1 MTVNRRVTLSDAPEL
16 AWFWALGDA
25 DIEYGGTTHPIGAQW
40 RTYVDSALAYLAE
53 YQPPV
58 LEHHDRESRP
68 LGVVRRARELSRN
81 EAAGLGLEQTHGRAL
96 YLGVELNQ
104 TGRAADDRGELIY
117 GSLGLDFDYRD
128 EHGRSWPMAIKEFS
142 CVTVPHLKVGQ
153 IQRPS
158 LRSIQLSDPGGNMD
172 NETPALDVGAV
183 MAAIEALAAQV
194 AQLTEMMG
202 AAGES
207 SDDAPEMGNK
217 PEMMD
222 GETEE
227 EPAEAA
233 DLREQVARLSVQL
246 AGYEADREIA
256 KLRDRCALD
265 DKAAV
270 KARSLY
276 MRDREAFT
284 VLASALPERPKAT
297 ERRGG
302 ASPDKS
308 LSLAERATQ
317 IQAAKGVTFSDACRI
332 ALAEGYTR
340 AED

>member
-1 MTVNRRVTLSDAPEL
+1 
-16 AWFWALGDA
+16 
-25 DIEYGGTTHPIGAQW
+25 
-40 RTYVDSALAYLAE
+40 
-53 YQPPV
+53 
-58 LEHHDRESRP
+58 
-68 LGVVRRARELSRN
+68 
-81 EAAGLGLEQTHGRAL
+81 
-96 YLGVELNQ
+96 
-104 TGRAADDRGELIY
+104 
-117 GSLGLDFDYRD
+117 
-128 EHGRSWPMAIKEFS
+128 
-142 CVTVPHLKVGQ
+142 VPHLKVGQ

-158 LRSIQLSDPGGNMD
+158 LRSIQLSDPGGIMD

-202 AAGES
+202 ATPGETP
-207 SDDAPEMGNK
+207 DDAPEMGDK

-222 GETEE
+222 GEAEEE

-256 KLRDRCALD
+256 KLRERCALD
-265 DKAAV
+265 DKSAA

-297 ERRGG
+297 ERKGG

-308 LSLAERATQ
+308 LTLSERATQ
-317 IQAAKGVTFSDACRI
+317 IQTAKGVTFADACRI

-340 AED
+340 AEG